1 MEIRDAV
8 EADLERITEI
18 YNEVL
23 ISSTAI
29 FSDRPA
35 TVEER
40 VIWWKGR
47 VQQGYPVLVAAEDG
61 SVLGFATFG
70 DFRSWPGYRFTV
82 EGTIHIHSTA
92 RRKGVGVELLRV
104 LLGRAKAAGK
114 HVMIA
119 GVDALNTASLN
130 FLEGHGFER
139 VGHLHEVGY
148 KFDRFLDLIFLEYR
162 LTR

>member
-1 MEIRDAV
+1 MEIRDAI
-8 EADLERITEI
+8 EADLERIPEI

-23 ISSTAI
+23 TTSTAI
-29 FSDRPA
+29 FNDQPA

-40 VIWWKGR
+40 ISWWKGR
-47 VQQGYPVLVAAEDG
+47 VEQGFPVLVAVEDG
-61 SVLGFATFG
+61 TVLGFATFG
-70 DFRSWPGYRFTV
+70 AFRSWPGYRFTV

-92 RRKGVGVELLRV
+92 RRKGVGAGLLRA
-104 LLGRAKAAGK
+104 LLERARVAGK

-130 FLEGHGFER
+130 FLESHGFER
-139 VGHLHEVGY
+139 AGHLHEVGY

>member
-8 EADLERITEI
+8 EADLRRITEI

-23 ISSTAI
+23 TTSTAI
-29 FSDRPA
+29 FNDRPA

-40 VIWWKGR
+40 IDWWKGR
-47 VQQGYPVLVAAEDG
+47 VEQGYPLLVAVEDG
-61 SVLGFATFG
+61 AVLGFATFG

-82 EGTIHIHSTA
+82 EGTIHIHSAA
-92 RRKGVGVELLRV
+92 RRKGVGAELLSA
-104 LLGRAKAAGK
+104 LLERAKAAGK

-148 KFDRFLDLIFLEYR
+148 KFDKFLDLIFLEYR

>member
-1 MEIRDAV
+1 MEIRDAI
-8 EADLERITEI
+8 EADLERIPEI

-23 ISSTAI
+23 TTSTAI
-29 FSDRPA
+29 FNDRPA

-40 VIWWKGR
+40 IDWWKGR
-47 VQQGYPVLVAAEDG
+47 VEQGYPLLVAVEDG
-61 SVLGFATFG
+61 AVLGFATFG

-82 EGTIHIHSTA
+82 EGTIHIHSAA
-92 RRKGVGVELLRV
+92 RRKGVGAELLSA
-104 LLGRAKAAGK
+104 LLERAKAAGK

-119 GVDALNTASLN
+119 GVDALNTVSLN
-130 FLEGHGFER
+130 FLEDHGFER
-139 VGHLHEVGY
+139 AGHLHEVGY